1 MIIINIIL
9 PLLTIAILIYIVIN
23 LLRKVEALEDDVDD
37 STKLVESMNESIT
50 KALSR
55 MREVDRLG
63 SFEADD
69 ETSLVFTEI
78 QTALDK
84 LNNEI
89 NPNGEEKKEEKKS
102 PPWTLAQRLA
112 KKLIVR
118 TCCLKSVRDSN
129 VSEEV

>member
-1 MIIINIIL
+1 MILNLSLEKLLKINTMIIINIIL

-69 ETSLVFTEI
+69 ETSFVFTEI

-89 NPNGEEKKEEKKS
+89 TPNGEETKEEK
-102 PPWTLAQRLA
+102 
-112 KKLIVR
+112 
-118 TCCLKSVRDSN
+118 
-129 VSEEV
+129 

>member
-1 MIIINIIL
+1 MELVQIFLPLSIIIIL
-9 PLLTIAILIYIVIN
+9 LYIVWN

-69 ETSLVFTEI
+69 ESGFIYKEI
-78 QTALDK
+78 QSALDK

-89 NPNGEEKKEEKKS
+89 NPDAN
-102 PPWTLAQRLA
+102 
-112 KKLIVR
+112 
-118 TCCLKSVRDSN
+118 
-129 VSEEV
+129 

>member
-1 MIIINIIL
+1 
-9 PLLTIAILIYIVIN
+9 
-23 LLRKVEALEDDVDD
+23 
-37 STKLVESMNESIT
+37 MNESIT

-69 ETSLVFTEI
+69 ETSFVFTEI

-89 NPNGEEKKEEKKS
+89 NPNGEEKKEEK
-102 PPWTLAQRLA
+102 
-112 KKLIVR
+112 
-118 TCCLKSVRDSN
+118 
-129 VSEEV
+129 